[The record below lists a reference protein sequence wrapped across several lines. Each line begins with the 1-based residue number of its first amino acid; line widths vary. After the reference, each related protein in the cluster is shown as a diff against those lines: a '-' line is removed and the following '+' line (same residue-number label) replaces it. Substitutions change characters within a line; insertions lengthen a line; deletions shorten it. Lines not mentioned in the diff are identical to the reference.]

1 MTQVKLQNYIYN
13 IISQEKMSSKAEAE
27 MVTVRWDMPGSRY
40 DGVVHNVSV
49 SLVDDVREG
58 NMVEWWPWC
67 S

>member
-1 MTQVKLQNYIYN
+1 M
-13 IISQEKMSSKAEAE
+13 EKMSSKAEAE

-40 DGVVHNVSV
+40 DGVVHNVSA

-58 NMVEWWPWC
+58 NMVVWWPWC